1 MVFQDISLGKDL
13 ENQENPWEKA
23 SMSNIS
29 SNGFSSDSSFIMPE
43 VGKERVEA
51 LRKSI
56 DEIQE
61 LIEGRE
67 TLSKRIFSE
76 GEKMKMEITNFL
88 NENRVRDVN
97 DPIETQERSA
107 LRQKK
112 IDIAQMQLNEKVACW
127 KDVALLKKEL
137 RDKEQE
143 LSEKISRMSV
153 LEGILER
160 DDSET
165 NTQTKLTGGSK

>member
-13 ENQENPWEKA
+13 ENQENPWE
-23 SMSNIS
+23 NVTS
-29 SNGFSSDSSFIMPE
+29 STVTNSDSFVMPE

-51 LRKSI
+51 LIKSI
-56 DEIQE
+56 DEIKE
-61 LIEGRE
+61 LIDGRE
-67 TLSKRIFSE
+67 KLSKRIFSE

-137 RDKEQE
+137 RDKEQD
-143 LSEKISRMSV
+143 LSEKLARMNI
-153 LEGILER
+153 LEGILESTSS
-160 DDSET
+160 DDNSNDYE
-165 NTQTKLTGGSK
+165 KVGGKI

>member
-23 SMSNIS
+23 NISNIS
-29 SNGFSSDSSFIMPE
+29 SDSFVMPE

-88 NENRVRDVN
+88 NENKVRDVN

-143 LSEKISRMSV
+143 LSEKISRLSV
-153 LEGILER
+153 LEGIL
-160 DDSET
+160 DDSDE
-165 NTQTKLTGGSK
+165 TKLKERGN